1 MTCLIRN
8 QYQSELETY
17 GNALGSETA
26 AYGVLCMNNGFTL
39 DKTPEGKDSKLYKDL
54 LNYYGGNE
62 TAAIRAKALFYTD
75 KYIADHGD
83 WTVDGKE
90 PSLEVLTNETPKL
103 KTENDAIDDCN
114 KFITKEL
121 SKLDESERQST
132 PSVARA
138 VITAQQKWADTR
150 QKEIMQES
158 QLRLARAFGLTRN
171 EDGSWSTKG
180 TDEISRLRV
189 NFVNHMSEPG
199 EISFNLKSEMVHT
212 VINIGLNNGDACT
225 FNHELAHFYVMAF
238 WDSKLIQ
245 KSLQAVSKPKMTDRE
260 RIEALVDAI
269 TDRSMD
275 EGFNVDVK
283 TDNGFKQF
291 WRQFNNILYKVF
303 KIKTKTYRESL
314 LDQVAQSFLVADTL
328 EQDINDRIYEPFLE
342 TMYQTE
348 FQKRK
353 SNSKRGQ
360 YMHMIGDKIDE
371 TTGVIINSSNSKE
384 KSFAQRVRANYQGLI
399 DAEAQTVRNKDMARK
414 ANLIGDKIKAA
425 VESNNVQE
433 ELHQRAELFKLFLN
447 NADIEAKELR
457 IMLLNARAN
466 RWKQIMYMQSP
477 TGQNSFLDG
486 NAEPYTPSNS
496 PTGINTQD
504 YTFED
509 LEYAKTDIIGYFLPV
524 VTNIYNALDF
534 MENDGFSKQDVD
546 DIRNIFENSKIMDT
560 LYDIDNKYK
569 QALLVKSKDLIDHI
583 VSDRTEL
590 DADHRERLRVNMYK
604 WLNDQM
610 DFGDVSAAELYIG
623 VGSRSKSP
631 IIRALH
637 DFLADMEDE
646 ISVAT
651 EKKAEEIHKAL
662 IEARK
667 EAGLKYRILPYNVQK
682 LIMQLD
688 DRGLPTGDF
697 IDEINRGLYRKRF
710 NEKKDKLLFGKN
722 GLEQR
727 IRNLN
732 IPGIDRSWDLL
743 IDDNGSPIIPED
755 QRCYDEY
762 KKYLLDMEKWIC
774 DNAERR
780 YTWEYYRDR
789 INTLSVPT
797 LKALERINKQM
808 DDILSTVDDAS
819 GRNLYKL
826 TRQQLQ
832 ELSQLQ
838 REKDQ
843 LGSFYDENDEL
854 KNINSEEYRIAYDL
868 MQWNNKVRGKI
879 KYKSNEQEYRRN
891 LGLIKDKNLFNR
903 LFSRISINPVYYS
916 EKAKHEKIAWGGLNS
931 PEYNNLMS
939 LMYQRQKLIHKYS
952 GDRFAE
958 IKWDE
963 LFDKS
968 NVELKNRNFWKSL
981 KDIDDRISVAS
992 QALYNAFGSRY
1003 ARNDIFEYK
1012 FIPSNYL
1019 QSGVPSTSQ
1028 VFYNDYLN
1036 PKTKYYEINKA
1047 LADKYNSLK
1056 TSTDPNDQAKAQR
1069 ALDDF
1074 QLIQSFS
1081 VKESMY
1087 VPLSIFGVSFPEA
1100 DIQNEPKFVRMPT
1113 SIFSEIDEAAS
1124 SSLYVNDKFVPNTDY
1139 SIQPKESIYKDPR
1152 YDIVKSSPKLKVLLD
1167 KCKDAAKESYET
1179 IPFLGKYDGRLSQIG
1194 GRTGQ
1199 ILGRKITRRLGR
1211 NLLEFIRREFSVVE
1225 NDTEFRPVD
1234 DKAKRPDGSDIEN
1247 IPVRFVKRLD
1257 KPEYISADVAGSV
1270 IQMYHMAQNFKVKSR
1285 DAAMLISMLDRLS
1298 SNSISSSDVGLFDTT
1313 QDKVLKGILD
1323 RTLYEKETTAAGV
1336 GSDSPLFSNPW
1347 PKYIDWIRR
1356 AIGSS
1361 KDWMKRIGKL
1371 RISMQ
1376 LGMLALNMPSAV
1388 ISFLDPLISLLI
1400 DSVTGKYINVQD
1412 VGDSIVSLATESV
1425 GALRSLGSISQHS
1438 KLTGAMKRFQL
1449 SKSLERTYKD
1459 MDQSA
1464 VARFMSDGF
1473 RMKWFSLGDFT
1484 VNAINL
1490 KSTMH
1495 NLRRYDDGHFYHK
1508 SEFIRKAIEEQGLSK
1523 KEAKRKYKEA
1533 DTMWDCSEMRDNI
1546 FVSKL
1551 DANGNP
1557 IVSDEE
1563 FLKCRKQVRS
1573 RSSIYNGIVPDIE
1586 RTMMQSNI
1594 ILAFFTMLRNF
1605 MIIGLWERFQTYRD
1619 FQVATFDKNGN
1630 PVARRATM
1638 EERRRAKKDQN
1649 YYKGGYIFATRQIE
1663 NAVTWSGLYAMS
1675 HTWPILKYGYFL
1687 ATHKGAS
1694 KYDDDVKTFKKANN
1708 ISDQDLYGLQKLSME
1723 FAVFMSLFVLSTYT
1737 QRIAD
1742 EDKDNYLKQ
1751 LLNLFVLRLGIER
1764 YTWYSPQ
1771 TFMELI
1777 QSPTTALSDWK
1788 RKLKIFA
1795 LGADLAGLTSKDINE
1810 TVKQGAYKGKKR
1822 WMYNLFNILSSTG
1835 INNWYKSMP
1844 SELGGGDAQAIRATT
1859 NFYKSIRPEPL
1870 NWIESANDSK
1880 IKSSKKSKKDKK
1892 SSTKKFSK
1900 D

>member
-83 WTVDGKE
+83 WTVNGKE
-90 PSLEVLTNETPKL
+90 PSLEVLTNENPTL

-158 QLRLARAFGLTRN
+158 QVRLARAFGLTKN
-171 EDGSWSTKG
+171 DDGSWSTNG
-180 TDEISRLRV
+180 ADEISKLRV
-189 NFVNHMSEPG
+189 NFVNNMSEPG
-199 EISFNLKSEMVHT
+199 EITFNLKSEMVHT

-225 FNHELAHFYVMAF
+225 FNHELAHFYVMSF

-245 KSLQAVSKPKMTDRE
+245 KALQAVSKPEMTDRQ

-314 LDQVAQSFLVADTL
+314 LDQVAQSFLVADIL

-353 SNSKRGQ
+353 SRSKRGQ
-360 YMHMIGDKIDE
+360 YMHTIGDKIDE
-371 TTGVIINSSNSKE
+371 TTGLIINSSNSKE
-384 KSFAQRVRANYQGLI
+384 KSFAQRIRANYQGLI
-399 DAEAQTVRNKDMARK
+399 DVETQTVRNKDMARK
-414 ANLIGDKIKAA
+414 ANLIGERIKTAID
-425 VESNNVQE
+425 NNDIQE
-433 ELHQRAELFKLFLN
+433 ELHQRVELFKLFLN
-447 NADIEAKELR
+447 NADVEAKELR
-457 IMLLNARAN
+457 VMLLNARAN
-466 RWKQIMYMQSP
+466 KWKQIMYMQSP
-477 TGQNSFLDG
+477 TGQNSFLNG

-496 PTGINTQD
+496 PTGVNTQD

-524 VTNIYNALDF
+524 VTNIYNSLDF

-546 DIRNIFENSKIMDT
+546 DLRDFFENSKIMDT

-569 QALLVKSKDLIDHI
+569 QALLVKCKDLIDHI

-590 DADHRERLRVNMYK
+590 DADRRERLRVNMYK

-610 DFGDVSAAELYIG
+610 DFGDVSAAEVYIG

-646 ISVAT
+646 VSIAT
-651 EKKAEEIHKAL
+651 ENKAEEIHAAL

-682 LIMQLD
+682 LIIQLD

-697 IDEINRGLYRKRF
+697 IDRINRGLYRKRF

-722 GLEQR
+722 GLEKR

-743 IDDNGSPIIPED
+743 IDDSGSPIIPED

-762 KKYLLDMEKWIC
+762 KKYLLDMERWIC

-826 TRQQLQ
+826 TGQQLQ

-854 KNINSEEYRIAYDL
+854 KNINSEEYKIAYNL
-868 MQWNNKVRGKI
+868 MQWNDKIRGKI

-891 LGLIKDKNLFNR
+891 LGLFKDKNLFNR
-903 LFSRISINPVYYS
+903 LFSRISINPAYYR
-916 EKAKHEKIAWGGLNS
+916 EKSRYEKTSWVGENS
-931 PEYNNLMS
+931 QEYNNLMS
-939 LMYQRQKLIHKYS
+939 LMYQRQKLVHKYS
-952 GDRFAE
+952 GDKFAE

-963 LFDKS
+963 LFDSS
-968 NVELKNRNFWKSL
+968 NVELRNRNFWKSL
-981 KDIDDRISVAS
+981 KDIDERIDVAS
-992 QALYNAFGSRY
+992 EALYAKFGSRY
-1003 ARNDIFEYK
+1003 DRNSVFEYK
-1012 FIPSNYL
+1012 YIPSNYL
-1019 QSGVPSTSQ
+1019 QTGVPSANQ
-1028 VFYNDYLN
+1028 VFRRNFLDTE
-1036 PKTKYYEINKA
+1036 TKYYEINKA
-1047 LADKYNSLK
+1047 LADKYNSLRN
-1056 TSTDPNDQAKAQR
+1056 SNDPNDVAKAQR
-1069 ALDDF
+1069 ALDDYK
-1074 QLIQSFS
+1074 LIQSFS
-1081 VKESMY
+1081 NKESMY

-1113 SIFSEIDEAAS
+1113 SIFSEIDVVNS
-1124 SSLYVNDKFVPNTDY
+1124 SSLYVNNNFVPNTDY
-1139 SIQPKESIYKDPR
+1139 SVQPKESIYKDSR
-1152 YDIVKSSPKLKVLLD
+1152 YDLVESSPKLKALLD
-1167 KCKDAAKESYET
+1167 ICKSTAKEAYED
-1179 IPFLGKYDGRLSQIG
+1179 IPFKGKYDGRLSQIG

-1211 NLLEFIRREFSVVE
+1211 NLVEFIRREFSVVE
-1225 NDTEFRPVD
+1225 NDTEFRPID

-1247 IPVRFVKRLD
+1247 IPVRFIERLD

-1285 DAAMLISMLDRLS
+1285 NAAMLVSMLNRLS

-1323 RTLYEKETTAAGV
+1323 RSLYEKETTAIGV
-1336 GSDSPLFSNPW
+1336 GSDDLLITNPW

-1356 AIGSS
+1356 GIGST
-1361 KDWMKRIGKL
+1361 KDWIKRISKL
-1371 RISMQ
+1371 RITLQM
-1376 LGMLALNMPSAV
+1376 GMLAMNITSGI

-1400 DSVTGKYINVQD
+1400 DSATGKYINYKD
-1412 VGDSIVSLATESV
+1412 VTESV
-1425 GALRSLGSISQHS
+1425 GGLALESIGALRSLGSISQHS
-1438 KLTGAMKRFQL
+1438 KLTAAMKRFQL

-1464 VARFMSDGF
+1464 ASRFITDGF
-1473 RMKWFSLGDFT
+1473 VMKYFTIGDYT
-1484 VNAINL
+1484 INSINL
-1490 KSTMH
+1490 RSTMN
-1495 NLRRYDDGHFYHK
+1495 NLRLYEDGHFYHK
-1508 SEFIRKAIEEQGLSK
+1508 HAFIEKAVDEKGLTV
-1523 KEAKRKYKEA
+1523 KEAKKMYKKA
-1533 DTMWDCSEMRDNI
+1533 DTMWDCSEVRDNK

-1551 DANGNP
+1551 DSNGNS
-1557 IVSDEE
+1557 IISDED
-1563 FLKCRKQVRS
+1563 FLRCRKQVRS

-1586 RTMMQSNI
+1586 RTMMQSNV
-1594 ILAFFTMLRNF
+1594 ILAFITMLRNF
-1605 MIIGLWERFQTYRD
+1605 MIIGMWERFQTYRD
-1619 FQVATFDKNGN
+1619 FQVSTFDKNGN
-1630 PVARRATM
+1630 PVARRATI
-1638 EERRRAKKDQN
+1638 EERKKAKREQN
-1649 YYKGGYIFATRQIE
+1649 YYKGGYVFATRQLE
-1663 NAVTWSGLYAMS
+1663 NAVTWSGLNAMS
-1675 HTWPILKYGYFL
+1675 HIWPILKYGYFL
-1687 ATHKGAS
+1687 STHKGS
-1694 KYDDDVKTFKKANN
+1694 TKYDTDVKNFKKANN

-1723 FAVFMSLFVLSTYT
+1723 MVTFMMLFALSTQT

-1742 EDKDNYLKQ
+1742 EDKDNYWKQ
-1751 LLNLFVLRLGIER
+1751 VLNLIVLRLGIER

-1810 TVKQGAYKGKKR
+1810 TVKQGAYKDKKR

-1835 INNWYKSMP
+1835 INNWYKTMP

-1870 NWIESANDSK
+1870 NWIESANDSE
-1880 IKSSKKSKKDKK
+1880 IKSSSKSKKNRKRSKKK
-1892 SSTKKFSK
+1892 SSKY
-1900 D
+1900 